1 MEIKESYFYCFLIKS
16 LLPWVILWP
25 LQAKGK
31 REATKSFG
39 HSNRCFLPSSALS
52 TNLSWEISVDRW
64 ARIMSLNKN
73 GWKPIETQNVFSA
86 RNTVCSTISNIRGL
100 KAFPQR
106 SAVLRVRHRN
116 SHLCQK
122 HSLPGMTKENWNLF
136 TSIPRGGEF
145 TSSDYSSGVSFS
157 KEPASGGLWD
167 LL

>member
-1 MEIKESYFYCFLIKS
+1 MEIKESYFYYFLIKS

-25 LQAKGK
+25 LQAKCK
-31 REATKSFG
+31 RDATKSFG

-64 ARIMSLNKN
+64 TRIMSLNKN
-73 GWKPIETQNVFSA
+73 GWKPIETPNDFSA

-122 HSLPGMTKENWNLF
+122 HSLPGTTKENWNLF

-145 TSSDYSSGVSFS
+145 TSSDYCSGVSFS

>member
-16 LLPWVILWP
+16 LLPWMILWP
-25 LQAKGK
+25 LQAKGR

-39 HSNRCFLPSSALS
+39 HSKRCFLPSSALS
-52 TNLSWEISVDRW
+52 TNLSWEISVNRW

-73 GWKPIETQNVFSA
+73 GWKPIETQN
-86 RNTVCSTISNIRGL
+86 TVCSTISNIRGL
-100 KAFPQR
+100 KDFPQR

-122 HSLPGMTKENWNLF
+122 HSLLGMTKENWNLF
-136 TSIPRGGEF
+136 TSMPRGGDF
-145 TSSDYSSGVSFS
+145 TSSDYCSGVSFS
-157 KEPASGGLWD
+157 KEPASGGLWN